1 MDDSRM
7 RPPLLASTLLV
18 AAGFPLLASVALAWI
33 PALHQRFLAAPPV
46 CWSRLLLHRDCAGC
60 GLTRSFVAIA
70 GGELSAGVRWNPL
83 GPVLYIYLCTM
94 ALSGAAEM
102 LFPRLWQWRK
112 IEAVAT
118 VVVMVW
124 AGVDVVAFYF
134 G

>member
-1 MDDSRM
+1 
-7 RPPLLASTLLV
+7 
-18 AAGFPLLASVALAWI
+18 
-33 PALHQRFLAAPPV
+33 
-46 CWSRLLLHRDCAGC
+46 
-60 GLTRSFVAIA
+60 
-70 GGELSAGVRWNPL
+70 
-83 GPVLYIYLCTM
+83 M